1 MRDAPTT
8 AIPKAWRPYVL
19 DENERV
25 VDPRAYVFSIIDAWR
40 TAIKRRDVFTEP
52 GARYGDPRRGL
63 LEGAAWASSQPLICR
78 ALNRSLDADL
88 EIEGLTRLLDTA
100 YREVNSRI
108 DTNPDLRIE
117 KVDGKSQIIVTP
129 LDKLEEP
136 DSLKALRAEVAR
148 RMPRVDLPDVVLEIM
163 GRTELANAFTHL
175 SERQARV
182 DDFSISLG
190 AALVAAGCN
199 IGFAPMIQE
208 SIPALRRERLSWV
221 RQNFIRADTLS
232 AGGALLVAA
241 HNALPLVAHW
251 GAGDVASVDG
261 MRFIAPASAIHA
273 GPNPKYYGQ
282 GRGVTWNNM
291 LSNQFSGLNALVVPG
306 TLRDSLVLLALL
318 LEQETELEPLE
329 IMTDTASYS
338 DAVFALFWLLGY
350 QFSPRLADIGGA
362 RLWRI
367 DRKADYGQFNALTT
381 GSINVGLIRENW
393 PDLIRLAGSLK
404 LGHLKAAGVMRT
416 LQVKDNPTTL
426 ARALSEL
433 GRIIKSLHVLRYVDD
448 AAFRR
453 RILTQLNRQELRHR
467 LGRRIFLGERGEIR
481 SSLRQGQEEELG
493 AMGLL
498 LNVVVHWNA
507 IYMQEVITQLKT
519 EGWVIEDADLA
530 RLSPLIWRHINFL
543 GRYNFAVP
551 EVVANGGLRPLS
563 NPSSEWDF

>member
-1 MRDAPTT
+1 MSADAP
-8 AIPKAWRPYVL
+8 
-19 DENERV
+19 
-25 VDPRAYVFSIIDAWR
+25 
-40 TAIKRRDVFTEP
+40 EP
-52 GARYGDPRRGL
+52 
-63 LEGAAWASSQPLICR
+63 
-78 ALNRSLDADL
+78 
-88 EIEGLTRLLDTA
+88 
-100 YREVNSRI
+100 
-108 DTNPDLRIE
+108 
-117 KVDGKSQIIVTP
+117 
-129 LDKLEEP
+129 
-136 DSLKALRAEVAR
+136 
-148 RMPRVDLPDVVLEIM
+148 
-163 GRTELANAFTHL
+163 
-175 SERQARV
+175 
-182 DDFSISLG
+182 
-190 AALVAAGCN
+190 
-199 IGFAPMIQE
+199 
-208 SIPALRRERLSWV
+208 
-221 RQNFIRADTLS
+221 
-232 AGGALLVAA
+232 
-241 HNALPLVAHW
+241 
-251 GAGDVASVDG
+251 
-261 MRFIAPASAIHA
+261 
-273 GPNPKYYGQ
+273 
-282 GRGVTWNNM
+282 
-291 LSNQFSGLNALVVPG
+291 
-306 TLRDSLVLLALL
+306 
-318 LEQETELEPLE
+318 
-329 IMTDTASYS
+329 
-338 DAVFALFWLLGY
+338 
-350 QFSPRLADIGGA
+350 
-362 RLWRI
+362 
-367 DRKADYGQFNALTT
+367 FNALTT
-381 GSINVGLIRENW
+381 GSINVELIRENW